1 MKIQLAEHY
10 GICFGV
16 RDAIAQAEKL
26 VAQAPLTILGEL
38 VHNPVVRDRLARRG
52 IQETAQELPGAAGDA
67 RVMITAH
74 GASDA
79 KREAWRRAGFAVA
92 DGTCPLVRN
101 AHEKLRA
108 LVQQG
113 YFPVVIGRAGHVEVL
128 GLIGDFEGACV
139 IENEEDLERLPRHAR
154 YGVVSQTTQP
164 LHHVLALVEAIRH
177 SRPESEV
184 AFHDTVCQ
192 PTKNRQTAMRR
203 ILAECDTVVVVGG
216 RNSNNTRQLVEAA
229 RAAGREVF
237 HIERVEELRPE
248 WFHGCRCAGLTA
260 GTSTLKETVT
270 EVFARLEEIAAALK
284 GADSRPNE

>member
-16 RDAIAQAEKL
+16 RDAIAQAERL
-26 VAQAPLTILGEL
+26 AAQAPLTILGEL
-38 VHNPVVRDRLARRG
+38 VHNPVVRERLARG
-52 IQETAQELPGAAGDA
+52 GVEETSQALPEAMGAGQ
-67 RVMITAH
+67 VMITAH

-92 DGTCPLVRN
+92 DGACPLVRS

-113 YFPVVIGRAGHVEVL
+113 YFPVVIGQAGHVEVL

-139 IENEEDLERLPRHAR
+139 IEKEADIERLPRRAR

-164 LHHVLALVEAIRH
+164 LERVLALVEAIRRM
-177 SRPESEV
+177 RPESEV

-192 PTKNRQTAMRR
+192 PTKNRQGAMRK
-203 ILAECDTVVVVGG
+203 ILEECDTVVVVGG

-229 RAAGREVF
+229 RAAGREAF
-237 HIERVEELRPE
+237 HIERAEELRPE
-248 WFHGCRCAGLTA
+248 WFRGCRRAGLTA
-260 GTSTLKETVT
+260 GTSTLKETVA
-270 EVFARLEEIAAALK
+270 EVLARMEEIAAVLSENHQDAR
-284 GADSRPNE
+284 A